1 MELYQLQY
9 FEAAARTGSMQAAAA
24 ACHVSQPALS
34 VQIKNLEKECGH
46 RLLVRTARGVS
57 LTAAGQRMLA
67 TARRIR
73 EETATLRRDL
83 RRRHFGTAPRLRIGL
98 QPFLASDLF
107 ARPLRVFLRDHPDW
121 QVTLRERANDRLL
134 DLLLAEQVDVC
145 LMTATE
151 GLPASVE
158 THRLFRLRYAAF
170 CLPENP
176 LARRASVRLRDLL
189 PHPLLAFHDPSG
201 LVEQLHATAE
211 AEGIE
216 AHIVL
221 GSDHALTAFELA
233 AEGLGVAILPT
244 VLAERARR
252 RGLVALPLVER
263 SLQSE
268 IVAAWRR
275 NAPLPEGFSRLLEAV
290 KSSR

>member
-1 MELYQLQY
+1 VELYQLNY

-57 LTAAGQRMLA
+57 LTPAGQRMLA

-121 QVTLRERANDRLL
+121 QVTLRERANDRLI
-134 DLLLAEQVDVC
+134 DLLLGEQVDVC

-151 GLPASVE
+151 GLPSSVE
-158 THRLFRLRYAAF
+158 TRRLFCLRYMAY
-170 CLPENP
+170 CLPESP
-176 LARRASVRLRDLL
+176 LARRRSVRLRDLL
-189 PHPLLAFHDPSG
+189 PQPLLVSDDPSQ
-201 LVEQLHATAE
+201 LVEQLHTTAE
-211 AEGIE
+211 TTDVETN
-216 AHIVL
+216 IVL

-233 AEGLGVAILPT
+233 AEGLGVAILPE
-244 VLAERARR
+244 VLAGRARR
-252 RGLVALPLVER
+252 RGLRALPLAERALQVE
-263 SLQSE
+263 
-268 IVAAWRR
+268 IIAAWRR
-275 NAPLPEGFSRLLEAV
+275 NAPLPEGFNRLLGAMEQ
-290 KSSR
+290 SR